1 MDNFR
6 LILIMIWVF
15 LGLLLYQ
22 AWEQDYGKK
31 PTDVRNSQPVA
42 SSTSPATPPQE
53 AVATPGTV
61 TPESLEADASM
72 PTIETP
78 TAELPTA
85 QVDRIIKTNSRVSV
99 ETDVFKVEIDTL
111 GGDVRRID
119 LLNYPV
125 EATTPDIPFRL
136 MNDELPQ
143 FFIAQSGFLGTPLA
157 PSHQVTYQAA
167 HNSYQLSS
175 DENTLE
181 VKLVW
186 ENQGV
191 RVNKIYTFERGSYII
206 GLKYVVENHTSEPWK
221 ARLYGQFQR
230 TGVTT
235 SKESRFIYTYTGGAI
250 SSPENRYEKIKFN
263 DITDDFLKK
272 EKRAGWKEGWVGMLQ
287 HYFVAAWIPDS
298 QQVYDYYSKPLTEG
312 RYMLGMYGPTQL
324 VPPGTQQ
331 SFDLRLY
338 VGPKL
343 QDELADIAP
352 GLDLTVDYGWLW
364 FLAQPLFWVLKY
376 VHGIVQNWGW
386 SIIIL
391 TLLIKL
397 AFFHLSATSYK
408 SMANMRRLQ
417 PRLMALKDRYGTD
430 KAKLQQAMMD
440 LYRKEKIN
448 PLSGCLPI
456 LVQIPVFISLYWV
469 LLESVELRQA
479 PFILWL
485 TDLSSPDPYFVL
497 PLVMGVTM
505 LLQHKLNP
513 APIDPV
519 QQKVMMIL
527 PIVFTVF
534 FAFFPAGLVLYW
546 TVNNMLS
553 ITQQWVITKSIV
565 KD

>member
-6 LILIMIWVF
+6 LVLIMAWVF

-31 PTDVRNSQPVA
+31 PTDVSTTNSQQNAP
-42 SSTSPATPPQE
+42 SPQLPHE
-53 AVATPGTV
+53 MVATPGTA
-61 TPESLEADASM
+61 TPESLEDASM

-78 TAELPTA
+78 SVELPTA
-85 QVDRIIKTNSRVSV
+85 QIDRIIKTNSRVHV

-111 GGDVRRID
+111 GGDVRRLH

-125 EATTPDIPFRL
+125 EATTPDIPFRF

-143 FFIAQSGFLGTPLA
+143 FFIAQSGFLGKQLA
-157 PSHQVTYQAA
+157 PSHQSTYQAEQQT
-167 HNSYQLSS
+167 YQLTTG
-175 DENTLE
+175 ENTLE

-186 ENQGV
+186 EDQGI
-191 RVNKIYTFERGSYII
+191 RVNKIYTFRRGSYII
-206 GLKYVVENHTSEPWK
+206 DLKYVVENHTTTPWQG
-221 ARLYGQFQR
+221 RLYGQFQR
-230 TGVTT
+230 TGATA
-235 SKESRFIYTYTGGAI
+235 SKESSFIYTYTGGAI
-250 SSPENRYEKIKFN
+250 SSPENLYEKIKFD
-263 DITDDFLKK
+263 DITDNFLAN
-272 EKRAGWKEGWVGMLQ
+272 EKREGWKEGWVAMLQ
-287 HYFVAAWIPDS
+287 HYFVAAWVPDN
-298 QQVYDYYSKPLTEG
+298 QQVYQYYSKALTQE
-312 RYMLGMYGPTQL
+312 RYMLGAYGPTQTI
-324 VPPGTQQ
+324 PENTQQ
-331 SFDLRLY
+331 TFELKLY
-338 VGPKL
+338 IGPKI
-343 QDELADIAP
+343 QDDLANISP

-364 FLAQPLFWVLKY
+364 FLAQPLFWILKY

-391 TLLIKL
+391 TLLIKV

-417 PRLMALKDRYGTD
+417 PRLVALKDRYGTD

-456 LVQIPVFISLYWV
+456 LVQIPVFIALYWV

-485 TDLSSPDPYFVL
+485 TDLSSPDPYFIL

-513 APIDPV
+513 APLDPV
-519 QQKVMMIL
+519 QQKVMMVL

-546 TVNNMLS
+546 TVNNILS
-553 ITQQWVITKSIV
+553 ITQQWIITRKIV
-565 KD
+565 KE